1 MHSFY
6 LFVYV
11 PFLECS
17 SHAIRISSEEEVEK
31 FGEKEDGFC
40 NEMYFFFNEIVV
52 KFKIQMMMPIKN
64 ESFMRY

>member
-1 MHSFY
+1 MHSFD
-6 LFVYV
+6 LSVYV
-11 PFLECS
+11 AFLECS

-40 NEMYFFFNEIVV
+40 NEMYFFLNEIVI
-52 KFKIQMMMPIKN
+52 KFKIQIMMMIKN

>member
-1 MHSFY
+1 MHSFD
-6 LFVYV
+6 LSVYV

-31 FGEKEDGFC
+31 FGEKKVVFVMKC
-40 NEMYFFFNEIVV
+40 IFFNEIVI
-52 KFKIQMMMPIKN
+52 KFKIQMMMAIKN

>member
-1 MHSFY
+1 MHSFD
-6 LFVYV
+6 LSVYV

-40 NEMYFFFNEIVV
+40 NEMYFFLM
-52 KFKIQMMMPIKN
+52 K
-64 ESFMRY
+64 